1 MFISSGR
8 MGQKTYIQRARNIV
22 EQEHL
27 TNLNH
32 KKVEVRQWYR
42 TGLKFT
48 ESFLKK
54 FMKIGF

>member
-1 MFISSGR
+1 